1 MSNTTI
7 GLLAY
12 ADDLALLG
20 NNLDTVK
27 QNCRKLI
34 NVAGKC
40 GLKINDKK
48 TEYVIIGRRSREYRQ
63 GEFMETDH
71 HKFKRTSHFKYL
83 GSIITQDSDL
93 KMEMDTRI
101 LMGNRCYFGLGSM
114 FSSKILSTK
123 LKIQLYMT
131 LIRPVVLY
139 GSETWTL
146 RKVEETRLAVFE
158 RKILRRIYG
167 PCIDSETGEWRIRH
181 NDELKNL
188 FQKPDIISEINRRR
202 LMWAGHAW
210 RKEGSFIKA
219 VIKENPTGK
228 RPLGRPRLWD
238 GLEGCNPQEEE
249 DQRNNNIFMIYGAPP
264 PPVHAINRGIGFE
277 GLGTVFA
284 GLMGSGNGTNTFG
297 ENVGAIGVTK
307 IGSRRVIQY
316 ASALMLIQGV
326 VNKFGAVFIIIPE
339 PIVGGMFCIMFGM
352 IAAFGLSALQY
363 VQLNSSRN
371 LYIIGFSMFFSLVLP
386 KWLIAHPNAIQ
397 TGNEILDSVLTVIC
411 STSILV
417 GGLIGCFLDNT
428 IPGTSEERGLIAW
441 GNEMNLTN
449 EPTTGEETSTYDFPV
464 GMNTLRKMKWTY
476 SVPFLPTYRPKKN

>member
-1 MSNTTI
+1 MGNTTI

-12 ADDLALLG
+12 ADDLAILG

-48 TEYVIIGRRSREYRQ
+48 TEYVIIGRRSREYQ
-63 GEFMETDH
+63 PGEFMEIDN
-71 HKFKRTSHFKYL
+71 HKFKRASHFKYL

-101 LMGNRCYFGLGSM
+101 LMGNRCFFGLGSM

-146 RKVEETRLAVFE
+146 RKVEEKRLAVFE

-167 PCIDSETGEWRIRH
+167 PCIDSDTREWTIRH

-188 FQKPDIISEINRRR
+188 YQKPDIISEINRRR

-219 VIKENPTGK
+219 VIKENPAGK
-228 RPLGRPRLWD
+228 RYRIKKEVKAVERNTQWR
-238 GLEGCNPQEEE
+238 EAAE
-249 DQRNNNIFMIYGAPP
+249 DRERWRQIC
-264 PPVHAINRGIGFE
+264 
-277 GLGTVFA
+277 L
-284 GLMGSGNGTNTFG
+284 
-297 ENVGAIGVTK
+297 
-307 IGSRRVIQY
+307 
-316 ASALMLIQGV
+316 QGW
-326 VNKFGAVFIIIPE
+326 
-339 PIVGGMFCIMFGM
+339 
-352 IAAFGLSALQY
+352 S
-363 VQLNSSRN
+363 
-371 LYIIGFSMFFSLVLP
+371 
-386 KWLIAHPNAIQ
+386 
-397 TGNEILDSVLTVIC
+397 
-411 STSILV
+411 
-417 GGLIGCFLDNT
+417 
-428 IPGTSEERGLIAW
+428 
-441 GNEMNLTN
+441 
-449 EPTTGEETSTYDFPV
+449 
-464 GMNTLRKMKWTY
+464 
-476 SVPFLPTYRPKKN
+476 